1 MRPWRS
7 AVQRPPAATFR
18 SRAAKMTFSQ
28 GECPMPQVKLV
39 QDSEAS
45 EEVRAVFDDI
55 RKMRNTDYVNNIWRA
70 LAAHPPVLKRFWG
83 QMKEIMVKDSR
94 IDSLT
99 KEFIYLAVSITN
111 NCEYCI
117 NSHIAAARK
126 KGMDDATL
134 AELVEIVALANAGN
148 RLTQG
153 LQVEVDERALADPIP
168 TLALPLK
175 GREVFW
181 FLTFTAST
189 FIYHLHEFT
198 MDLETVIRE

>member
-1 MRPWRS
+1 
-7 AVQRPPAATFR
+7 
-18 SRAAKMTFSQ
+18 
-28 GECPMPQVKLV
+28 MPQVKLV

-45 EEVRAVFDDI
+45 AEVREVFDDI
-55 RKMRNTDYVNNIWRA
+55 RKTRNTDYVNNIWRA
-70 LAAHPPVLKRFWG
+70 LAAHPPVLKRFWS
-83 QMKEIMVKDSR
+83 QMKEIMVKDSH

-153 LQVEVDERALADPIP
+153 LQVEVDERFKPA
-168 TLALPLK
+168 K
-175 GREVFW
+175 
-181 FLTFTAST
+181 
-189 FIYHLHEFT
+189 
-198 MDLETVIRE
+198 